1 MSKRR
6 KEPASQL
13 DAWEAQWNRE
23 EPAEMRQIREHEERK
38 YGKRPS
44 DPAARAQYDK
54 LLSGV
59 HSAGQWLLV
68 VALVLGFFLFM
79 ALVAL
84 GDEKGWFASGGD
96 CAEYYDACVTEPS
109 YDPYGYSSYD

>member
-6 KEPASQL
+6 KKPATQL

-23 EPAEMRQIREHEERK
+23 EPSEMRQIREHEERK
-38 YGKRPS
+38 FGKRPS

-59 HSAGQWLLV
+59 HHWQM
-68 VALVLGFFLFM
+68 VAIVLGLALFFGLLIVG
-79 ALVAL
+79 AVL
-84 GDEKGWFASGGD
+84 GIDGSSDPCQEPTNGQVE
-96 CAEYYDACVTEPS
+96 CYYPDPEPV
-109 YDPYGYSSYD
+109 GY